1 MQENPLISFIIP
13 VYDIPQTTLCQCL
26 ERILAVQI
34 EGGKEII
41 VVDDGSQKPVAK
53 QLTPH
58 LRSAIRLIRQD
69 NQGAAAARNVG
80 LDTATGEYIQFVDAD
95 DYLLS
100 NAYNRLA
107 TFAIK
112 EEADLLTF
120 RSTSS
125 KVYKEHHFPILGPTD
140 GATYMTHHYVR
151 VMPWGYIFR
160 RSVCADL
167 RFTSGS
173 YYEDEEFTPL
183 LFLRCKKM
191 FHTLSEAY
199 FYSEREG
206 SLTRS
211 YNVDFTQK
219 RFPDFERIIL
229 HLHLL
234 QTQTF
239 GHEKEALRRRVAQIT
254 EDYLYN
260 IMRFTHNYQI
270 LQQTMQRLKSKGIL
284 PLPTIGYSVKYLLFK
299 WLMMLPLSRRVLTRW
314 VK

>member
-1 MQENPLISFIIP
+1 MQEKPLISFIIP
-13 VYDIPQTTLCQCL
+13 VYDIQQTTLCQCL
-26 ERILAVQI
+26 EHILAVQI

-41 VVDDGSQKPVAK
+41 VVDDGSQKPVAEL
-53 QLTPH
+53 LTPH
-58 LRSAIRLIRQD
+58 FLSAIRLIRQD

-80 LDTATGEYIQFVDAD
+80 LDSATGEYIQFVDAD

-100 NAYNRLA
+100 DAYRSLA
-107 TFAIK
+107 LFAIK
-112 EEADLLTF
+112 EKADLLTF
-120 RSTSS
+120 RSISS
-125 KVYKEHHFPILGPTD
+125 KDCKKRQYPILGPTD
-140 GATYMTHHYVR
+140 GTTYMMRHYVR
-151 VMPWGYIFR
+151 VMPWGYVFR
-160 RSVCADL
+160 RSVCGDL

-183 LFLRCKKM
+183 LLLRCKRM
-191 FHTLSEAY
+191 FHTLSEVY

-211 YNVDFTQK
+211 YDVDFTQK
-219 RFPDFERIIL
+219 RFPDFERIVL

-234 QTQTF
+234 QTQAQ
-239 GHEKEALRRRVAQIT
+239 GHEKEALLRRVAQIT

-260 IMRFTHNYQI
+260 IMRFTHDYQH

-284 PLPTIGYSVKYLLFK
+284 PLPNRGYSVKYLLFK
-299 WLMMLPLSRRVLTRW
+299 WLMMLPLTRKALTRW

>member
-13 VYDIPQTTLCQCL
+13 VYDIPQATLCRCL

-34 EGGKEII
+34 EGRKEII
-41 VVDDGSQKPVAK
+41 VVDDGSQKPVAEL
-53 QLTPH
+53 LTPN
-58 LRSAIRLIRQD
+58 LLSAIRLIRQD

-80 LDTATGEYIQFVDAD
+80 LASATGEYIQFVDAD

-100 NAYNRLA
+100 DAYSSLA
-107 TFAIK
+107 LFAIK
-112 EEADLLTF
+112 EKADLLTF
-120 RSTSS
+120 RSISS
-125 KVYKEHHFPILGPTD
+125 KDSEERQYPILGPTD
-140 GATYMTHHYVR
+140 GTTYMTRHYVR

-160 RSVCADL
+160 RSVCGDL

-183 LFLRCKKM
+183 LLLRCKRM

-211 YNVDFTQK
+211 YDVDFTLK
-219 RFPDFERIIL
+219 RFPDFERIIF

-234 QTQTF
+234 QTQAQ
-239 GHEKEALRRRVAQIT
+239 GREKEALRRRVAQIT

-260 IMRFTHNYQI
+260 IMRFTHDFKF
-270 LQQTMQRLKSKGIL
+270 LQQTILRLKSNGIL
-284 PLPTIGYSVKYLLFK
+284 PLPNIRYSIKYLLFK
-299 WLMMLPLSRRVLTRW
+299 WLLMLPLTRRLLTRW